1 MDLRGMAN
9 GAIQPVNS
17 NIAVTWARPDGTFLT
32 DPTGRRTA
40 NVTTSTVAAQ
50 VQALSANDLQHIDG
64 LNIQGVKR
72 AVYMYG
78 DVQGIVR
85 ADQKGGDIL
94 TFGGHDWRVVQVLE
108 TWPQWCKVV
117 VVMNDT
123 N

>member
-1 MDLRGMAN
+1 MDLRGIAN
-9 GAIQPVNS
+9 GAIQSVNS
-17 NIAVTWARPDGTFLT
+17 NILVTWTRPDGTFLT
-32 DPTGRRTA
+32 DAAGHRVA
-40 NVTTSTVAAQ
+40 NTTSSTVSAQ

-117 VVMNDT
+117 VVMQ
-123 N
+123 